1 MTIFGDEQVQSNS
14 SVHQEHSFL
23 HVVEPQLAS
32 IRVYEIVRFASG
44 AVDSCQVEQVGGE
57 NAVDIWIVATLKNI
71 SLRNNPL
78 YDVGIVDDVNLRMV
92 ALQES

>member
-1 MTIFGDEQVQSNS
+1 MVSFQQFLLPEKRIYVIRVTIFGDEQVQSNS

-32 IRVYEIVRFASG
+32 IRVYEVVRFASG

-57 NAVDIWIVATLKNI
+57 NAVDI
-71 SLRNNPL
+71 
-78 YDVGIVDDVNLRMV
+78 
-92 ALQES
+92 